1 MTEAEVGLADV
12 GGALLLV
19 VGAGFMLI
27 AGLGVVRFPDLM
39 LRMHA
44 ATKAGAMGVGLI
56 GLAAAASF
64 DDASAVTRALI
75 MVMFIMITLPVAA
88 HVIGR
93 AAYFAG
99 VPLWSGTVLD
109 ELRPRRE
116 ALRGPPP
123 PGPTP

>member
-1 MTEAEVGLADV
+1 MTEAEVGVADV
-12 GGALLLV
+12 GGALLLLA
-19 VGAGFMLI
+19 GAGLMLI

-56 GLAAAASF
+56 GLATATSF

-99 VPLWSGTVLD
+99 VPLWSGTVVD

-116 ALRGPPP
+116 ALRGAPPREDAP
-123 PGPTP
+123 

>member
-1 MTEAEVGLADV
+1 MTEVVGS
-12 GGALLLV
+12 ALLV
-19 VGAGFMLI
+19 AGATLMLI
-27 AGLGVVRFPDLM
+27 AALGVVRFPDLM

-56 GLAAAASF
+56 GLATAVSF

-99 VPLWSGTVLD
+99 VPLWSGTVID
-109 ELRPRRE
+109 ELRAARD
-116 ALRGPPP
+116 ARGDPERSP
-123 PGPTP
+123 

>member
-1 MTEAEVGLADV
+1 MSEDVGLADI
-12 GGALLLV
+12 GSALLLV
-19 VGAGFMLI
+19 AGATLMLI
-27 AGLGVVRFPDLM
+27 AALGVVRFPDLM

-56 GLAAAASF
+56 GLAAATSF

-99 VPLWSGTVLD
+99 VPLWSGTVID

-123 PGPTP
+123 PQGAAP